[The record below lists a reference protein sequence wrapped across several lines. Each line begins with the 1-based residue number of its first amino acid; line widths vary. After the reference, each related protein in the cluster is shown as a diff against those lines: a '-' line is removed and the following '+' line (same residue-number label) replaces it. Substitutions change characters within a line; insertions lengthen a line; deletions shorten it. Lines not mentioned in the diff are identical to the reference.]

1 MHPHLL
7 GKIFRCTEQFWSGIF
22 DALNNG
28 RHNFSMH
35 SINFGEKNRCTEPF
49 QSTLFDAVKVF
60 QQQFSMQRLAT
71 SALKMMVL
79 KWISWVCTW
88 GEIWTGTSTAL
99 ILSSRSQIFFNAV
112 VGVYCIEKCFRL
124 DRGVIYHLGFQNK
137 IEPSTRRK
145 LVSMQ

>member
-1 MHPHLL
+1 
-7 GKIFRCTEQFWSGIF
+7 
-22 DALNNG
+22 
-28 RHNFSMH
+28 MH

-49 QSTLFDAVKVF
+49 QSKVFDAVKVF

-71 SALKMMVL
+71 IALKMMVL
-79 KWISWVCTW
+79 KWISWVCNW
-88 GEIWTGTSTAL
+88 GEIWTSTSNAL
-99 ILSSRSQIFFNAV
+99 ILSSRSQNFFNAV
-112 VGVYCIEKCFRL
+112 VGVYCIEKSFRL